1 MFNPKFIGH
10 SFPTKTV
17 SVEEG
22 KLRFFSQTIGETNPI
37 YFNHEA
43 AIKSGYRSI
52 LAPPTYSFSLTLE
65 GESLIEKYA
74 PIGLDLG
81 KLLHGAQQFEYF
93 NEICAGDT
101 VTIDAKIVDI
111 FQKKGGALDFCIEEM
126 VVKNLNG
133 EIMAILK
140 QTFIMRH

>member
-1 MFNPKFIGH
+1 MFNPNFIGH

-37 YFNHEA
+37 YFNNEA

>member
-1 MFNPKFIGH
+1 M
-10 SFPTKTV
+10 
-17 SVEEG
+17 
-22 KLRFFSQTIGETNPI
+22 
-37 YFNHEA
+37 
-43 AIKSGYRSI
+43 
-52 LAPPTYSFSLTLE
+52 
-65 GESLIEKYA
+65 
-74 PIGLDLG
+74 
-81 KLLHGAQQFEYF
+81 HGAQQFEYF

-133 EIMAILK
+133 ETMAILK